1 MSKYPRMIGL
11 RRGVGDQPA
20 ERMAQHELEAHFE
33 SLREQ
38 NRCVR
43 VHEIMSGALAAALK
57 ARQ

>member
-1 MSKYPRMIGL
+1 MIGL
-11 RRGVGDQPA
+11 RRGVGDHPA